1 MFSEKMTEL
10 GEHRS
15 VIREIFE
22 YSKKRKA
29 EIGAENVFDFSLG
42 NPSVPTPE
50 SFRKTLLNLI
60 TNTESVNLHGY
71 TSAQGDEETRNAISN
86 NIKRQFEF
94 SQTPDLIYMTCGAA
108 SSLTITFKAMLDL
121 GDEVI
126 IPAPYF
132 PEYRVFVEN
141 AGGIVVPSIC
151 KKDDFQLDIDGIE
164 RKINEKTRAI
174 IINSPN
180 NPTGVIFSKESLQ
193 NLAALLLKKSNEY
206 GKPIFIIA
214 DEPYRALV
222 YDNNEV
228 VYIPTV
234 YDNTVVCTS
243 YSKSLSIPGERI
255 GYIAISPKTFK
266 KDKLYSA
273 ICGAGRSMGYVCA
286 PSLFQKAIT
295 CCETLQCDT
304 DLYDKNRKTL
314 YNALSRIGYECL
326 LPQGAF
332 YLFVKALENDA
343 KAFAERAKDFELLI
357 VPSDSFGVEGWVR
370 IAYCTDYLQIE
381 KSLPAFKKLYEAYR
395 R

>member
-71 TSAQGDEETRNAISN
+71 TSAQGDSETRNAISD
-86 NIKRQFEF
+86 NIKIQFGF
-94 SQTPDLIYMTCGAA
+94 SQPSDLIYMTCGAA
-108 SSLTITFKAMLDL
+108 SSLTITFKAMLDI

-151 KKDDFQLDIDGIE
+151 KKDDFQLDISGIE

-180 NPTGVIFSKESLQ
+180 NPTGVIFLKESLQ

-222 YDNNEV
+222 YDDNEV
-228 VYIPTV
+228 IYIPTV

-255 GYIAISPKTFK
+255 GYIAVSPKTFK
-266 KDKLYSA
+266 KDRLYSA

-314 YNALSRIGYECL
+314 YNALSQIGYECL

-357 VPSDSFGVEGWVR
+357 VPSDSFGVEGWIR

-381 KSLPAFKKLYEAYR
+381 KSLPAFKKLYEAYGR
-395 R
+395 